1 MKKLSLFVSTAFALF
16 ATPAFAQDAD
26 WTGPYVGVQAG
37 YGTGSSDSDVALSG
51 AWTSES
57 QGLRDYVTS
66 TFADSRKPE
75 GFNFGGQLGYNYQT
89 AGNFVLGAEA
99 DFTILNADD
108 GRSTGLVPTTPFPSL
123 SYNFGN
129 GVDAKHMFSL
139 RARAG
144 VAMEKTLIY
153 ASGGWAWTKAEFAA
167 TMSSNGG
174 YNKAGGTKKTLDG
187 FIIGGGVEHKF
198 SDTVSARLDYAYTDQ
213 GGTSYVTGYL
223 PGSTFV
229 TPAYTETLRQDLD
242 MHLIRVGLNF
252 HF

>member
-1 MKKLSLFVSTAFALF
+1 MKKISLIAASVAAMVASPALSE
-16 ATPAFAQDAD
+16 DAD
-26 WTGPYVGVQAG
+26 WTGPYVGAHIG
-37 YGTGSSDSDVALSG
+37 YGTGSSDTDVALSG

-57 QGLRDYVTS
+57 QSLQDYVTS
-66 TFADSRKPE
+66 TFGDSRKPE
-75 GFNFGGQLGYNYQT
+75 GLNFGGQLGYNYQT

-99 DFTILNADD
+99 DFTILNADNS
-108 GRSTGLVPTTPFPSL
+108 RSTGLVPTTPFPAL

-144 VAMEKTLIY
+144 VALDKTLIY
-153 ASGGWAWTKAEFAA
+153 ASGGWQWTKAEFFA

-174 YNKAGGTKKTLDG
+174 YNKAGSTERTLDG

-198 SDTVSARLDYAYTDQ
+198 SDTVSARLDYAYADQ
-213 GGTSYVTGYL
+213 GRTSYVTSYL
-223 PGSTFV
+223 PGSSFV
-229 TPAYTETLRQDLD
+229 TPAYTEGLRQDLD

>member
-1 MKKLSLFVSTAFALF
+1 MRKLSLIVSTAFALI

-26 WTGPYVGVQAG
+26 WTGAYVGVHAG
-37 YGTGSSDSDVALSG
+37 YGSGSSDTDVALSG

-57 QGLRDYVTS
+57 QALRDHVT
-66 TFADSRKPE
+66 TNFADSRKPE
-75 GFNFGGQLGYNYQT
+75 GFNFGGQIGYNYQT
-89 AGNFVLGAEA
+89 GGNFVLGAEA
-99 DFTILNADD
+99 DFSVLNADD
-108 GRSTGLVPTTPFPSL
+108 SRSTGLVPTTPFPSL

-144 VAMEKTLIY
+144 VAMDKTLIY

-167 TMSSNGG
+167 TMASNGG
-174 YNKAGGTKKTLDG
+174 YNKAGATKKTLDG

-198 SDTVSARLDYAYTDQ
+198 TDSVSARLDYSYTDQ
-213 GGTSYVTGYL
+213 GSASYVTGYL
-223 PGSTFV
+223 LGSTFV
-229 TPAYTETLRQDLD
+229 TPAYTETLSQDLD

>member
-1 MKKLSLFVSTAFALF
+1 MKRLTLLLAGATAILS
-16 ATPAFAQDAD
+16 TPAFAEDGD
-26 WTGPYVGVQAG
+26 WTGGYVGVHAG

-51 AWTSES
+51 AWTTES
-57 QGLRDYVTS
+57 AGLRDYVTS
-66 TFADSRKPE
+66 TFADSREPE
-75 GFNFGGQLGYNYQT
+75 GFNFGGQIGYNYQT
-89 AGNFVLGAEA
+89 AGNFVIGAEA
-99 DFTILNADD
+99 DFTVLNADD
-108 GRSTGLVPTTPFPSL
+108 SRSTGLVPTTPFPSL

-144 VAMEKTLIY
+144 VAMDKTLIY

-167 TMSSNGG
+167 TMASNGG
-174 YNKAGGTKKTLDG
+174 YNKAGATKKTLDG

-198 SDTVSARLDYAYTDQ
+198 SDSVSARLDYAYTDQ
-213 GGTSYVTGYL
+213 GSASYVTAYL
-223 PGSTFV
+223 PGSSFV
-229 TPAYTETLRQDLD
+229 TPAYTETLRQDLS